1 MKKKMNKMTDTD
13 SVFAEKVVKRKKPKK
28 QIVSKESKF
37 KGEKEDD
44 LIEIYDV
51 DDLDVDLSYYR
62 DVASSMRDW

>member
-1 MKKKMNKMTDTD
+1 MTDTD

-44 LIEIYDV
+44 LIEVYDV